1 MQSSMMKTVV
11 VVAGPTG
18 IGKTRTGLALA
29 KDYNS
34 VIVSADSRQIY
45 REIPIGTA
53 APTPEE
59 QAEIPHFLVGTR
71 SVFDYYNAFE
81 FEQDALRCVQ
91 EAFVDKDVVFM
102 VGGSMMYLD
111 AFCNGID
118 ELPTVDPQLRKD
130 LMARFS
136 EEGLAS
142 LRMQLKQLDPEFYK
156 QVDLKNA
163 KRVIHALEICLMTG
177 RPYSSLRTQPKKKR
191 PFQIIRVGLHMD
203 RALLYERIDL
213 RVEQMLAKGLEEE
226 ARSLWPHR
234 DLNALNTVGYKELF
248 AYFEGE
254 YGLDRALELIQRNS
268 RRYARKQLSWFRRD
282 ASIQWF
288 HPSDLSALLTY
299 IEAERKKWREALA

>member
-1 MQSSMMKTVV
+1 MMKTVV

-29 KDYNS
+29 KAYSS
-34 VIVSADSRQIY
+34 VIISADSRQIY

-53 APTPEE
+53 APTLEE
-59 QAEIPHFLVGTR
+59 QAEVPHFLVGTR

>member
-1 MQSSMMKTVV
+1 MKTVV
-11 VVAGPTG
+11 VLAGPTG
-18 IGKTRTGLALA
+18 IGKTGTGLALA
-29 KDYNS
+29 KAYNS

-53 APTPEE
+53 APTREE
-59 QAEIPHFLVGTR
+59 QAEVPHFLVGTR

-91 EAFVDKDVVFM
+91 EAFLDRDVVFM

-130 LMARFS
+130 LMAHYA
-136 EEGLAS
+136 EEGLES

-177 RPYSSLRTQPKKKR
+177 QPYSSLRTQPKKKR
-191 PFQIIRVGLHMD
+191 PFQIIRLGLHMD
-203 RALLYERIDL
+203 RALLYERINR
-213 RVEQMLAKGLEEE
+213 RVEQMLADGLEEE
-226 ARSLWPHR
+226 ARALWPHR

-248 AYFEGE
+248 AFFEGE

-288 HPSDLSALLTY
+288 HPSELSALPAF
-299 IEAERKKWREALA
+299 IETERKKWREALA

>member
-1 MQSSMMKTVV
+1 MKTVV

-29 KDYNS
+29 KAYSS

-130 LMARFS
+130 LMARLS

-288 HPSDLSALLTY
+288 HPSDLSALLAY

>member
-1 MQSSMMKTVV
+1 M
-11 VVAGPTG
+11 
-18 IGKTRTGLALA
+18 ALA
-29 KDYNS
+29 KAYSS
-34 VIVSADSRQIY
+34 VIISADSRQIY

-53 APTPEE
+53 APTLEE
-59 QAEIPHFLVGTR
+59 QAEVPHFLVGTR

-282 ASIQWF
+282 GSIQWF
-288 HPSDLSALLTY
+288 HPSELSALLTY

>member
-1 MQSSMMKTVV
+1 MKTVV

-282 ASIQWF
+282 VSIQWF

-299 IEAERKKWREALA
+299 IEAERKKWREELA

>member
-1 MQSSMMKTVV
+1 MKTVV

-234 DLNALNTVGYKELF
+234 YLNALNTVGYKELF

>member
-1 MQSSMMKTVV
+1 MKTVV

-71 SVFDYYNAFE
+71 SVVDYYNAFE

-299 IEAERKKWREALA
+299 IEAERKKWREELA

>member
-1 MQSSMMKTVV
+1 MMKTVV

-29 KDYNS
+29 KAYSS

-130 LMARFS
+130 LMARLS

-288 HPSDLSALLTY
+288 HPSDLSALLAY

>member
-1 MQSSMMKTVV
+1 MKTVV

-29 KDYNS
+29 KAYSS

-299 IEAERKKWREALA
+299 IEAERKKWCEELA

>member
-1 MQSSMMKTVV
+1 M
-11 VVAGPTG
+11 
-18 IGKTRTGLALA
+18 A
-29 KDYNS
+29 KAYSS
-34 VIVSADSRQIY
+34 VIISADSRQIY

-299 IEAERKKWREALA
+299 IEAERKKWREELA

>member
-1 MQSSMMKTVV
+1 MKTVV

-29 KDYNS
+29 KAYSS

-299 IEAERKKWREALA
+299 IEAERKKWREELA

>member
-1 MQSSMMKTVV
+1 MKTVV

-18 IGKTRTGLALA
+18 IGKTKTGLALA

>member
-1 MQSSMMKTVV
+1 MLKTVV

-18 IGKTRTGLALA
+18 IGKTKTGMALA
-29 KDYNS
+29 KAYSS

-53 APTPEE
+53 APTLEE
-59 QAEIPHFLVGTR
+59 QAEVPHFLVGTR

-118 ELPTVDPQLRKD
+118 ELPTVDPELRKD
-130 LMARFS
+130 LMARYA
-136 EEGLAS
+136 EEGLES
-142 LRMQLKQLDPEFYK
+142 LRLQLKQLDPEFYK

-177 RPYSSLRTQPKKKR
+177 QPYSSLRTQPKKKR

-203 RALLYERIDL
+203 RALLYQRIDQ
-213 RVEQMLAKGLEEE
+213 RVEQMLAGGLEEE
-226 ARSLWPHR
+226 ARVLWPHR

-248 AYFEGE
+248 AYFEGA
-254 YGLDRALELIQRNS
+254 YGLDRAVELIQRNS

-282 ASIQWF
+282 GSIQWF
-288 HPSDLSALLTY
+288 HPSELLALLAY